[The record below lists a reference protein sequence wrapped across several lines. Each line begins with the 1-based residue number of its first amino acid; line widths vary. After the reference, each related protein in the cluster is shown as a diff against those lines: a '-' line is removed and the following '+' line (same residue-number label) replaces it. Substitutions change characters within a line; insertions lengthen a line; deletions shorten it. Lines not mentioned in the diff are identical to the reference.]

1 MASSNTTSPLAE
13 SSGNVFEDLGR
24 SPDQAL
30 SLMVRAQLMASLKR
44 YIDAHGYSQRAAAD
58 ALGTSQPRISDL
70 TRGKIDRFTIDALLD
85 MHAHAGLQVTIDVHE
100 PDAA

>member
-1 MASSNTTSPLAE
+1 MAQTKDTASPFE

-30 SLMVRAQLMASLKR
+30 SLTVRAQLMASLKR
-44 YIDAHGYSQRAAAD
+44 FIDAHGYSQRSAAD
-58 ALGTSQPRISDL
+58 ALGTSQPRVSDL

-85 MHAHAGLQVTIDVHE
+85 MHAHAGLQVTVNVHK
-100 PDAA
+100 PNAA